1 MSLLSQLRQQL
12 SVYQNKE
19 SNIQEK
25 ITDALISAPDGTDLT
40 NLNTQLETVQENIQ
54 VTQDSIDTFS
64 VTTTLLSSTD
74 AATFEKYSA
83 ASVIGSIGDIT
94 QSRSVDSFTETT
106 PFGKRAVPGVPPGA
120 EPVRPPPV
128 NATFSGNK
136 GTDLRAKIRVPSSY
150 LSSPRTESLKNNQ
163 GILFPYTPNIS
174 FDVRADYAA
183 VNPLHSNYGI
193 NFYQKSS
200 IGDIS
205 IAGKFTVENEQDAKF
220 FISTVHLLRAL
231 TKMRFGGEPDSGS
244 PPPVCRLDAYGELMI
259 KNVPVAIKSFRIELN
274 DNVDYFTSTAEIFE
288 DLHSVPTIST
298 INITCV
304 PMYSRDEMQKFT
316 VNDYLSF
323 TGFKGK
329 GYL

>member
-12 SVYQNKE
+12 SIFQNKE
-19 SNIQEK
+19 SNIQGK
-25 ITDALISAPDGTDLT
+25 ITDALISAPDGNYLT

-64 VTTTLLSSTD
+64 VTPTLPSSTD
-74 AATFEKYSA
+74 AATFEKYSS
-83 ASVIGSIGDIT
+83 ASIIGSIGDVT
-94 QSRSVDSFTETT
+94 PPRSFDSFTGYT
-106 PFGKRAVPGVPPGA
+106 PFGNRSVPGVPPGA
-120 EPVRPPPV
+120 EPVRPPPIE
-128 NATFSGNK
+128 ATFSGNK
-136 GTDLRAKIRVPSSY
+136 GKDLRAKIRVPSSY
-150 LSSPRTESLKNNQ
+150 LGSPRTSVLQSNQ
-163 GILFPYTPNIS
+163 GILFPYTPSIS
-174 FDVRADYAA
+174 FDVKAVYAA
-183 VNPLHSNYGI
+183 VNPLHSNYGV

-200 IGDIS
+200 IGSIS

-244 PPPVCRLDAYGELMI
+244 PPPVCRLDAYGEMMI
-259 KNVPVAIKSFRIELN
+259 KNVPVAISNFRIELS
-274 DNVDYFTSTAEIFE
+274 DNVDYFTPKVEDTE
-288 DLHSVPTIST
+288 DLYSVPTIST

>member
-12 SVYQNKE
+12 SVFQNKE
-19 SNIQEK
+19 STIQEK
-25 ITDALISAPDGTDLT
+25 ITDTLISEPNSNSLT
-40 NLNTQLETVQENIQ
+40 NLNTQLNTVQENIQ

-64 VTTTLLSSTD
+64 VTTTLPSNTD
-74 AATFEKYSA
+74 VATLEKYSS
-83 ASVIGSIGDIT
+83 ASVIGSIEDII
-94 QSRSVDSFTETT
+94 QPGSFDSFTEIV
-106 PFGKRAVPGVPPGA
+106 PLGKRLIPGVPPGA
-120 EPVRPPPV
+120 EPVRPPIV

-136 GTDLRAKIRVPSSY
+136 GKDLRAKIRVPSSY
-150 LSSPRTESLKNNQ
+150 LGSPRTAVLKNNQ

-183 VNPLHSNYGI
+183 VNPLHSNYGV
-193 NFYQKSS
+193 NFYQKST

-205 IAGKFTVENEQDAKF
+205 ITGKFTVENEQDAKF

-259 KNVPVAIKSFRIELN
+259 KNVPVAIKSFRIELT
-274 DNVDYFTSTAEIFE
+274 DNVDYFTSNAAGFE
-288 DLHSVPTIST
+288 DLNSVPTIST

-316 VNDYLSF
+316 VDDYLSY